1 MRKTAY
7 LFLVIFYVA
16 VIQLVAQSSILQSGY
31 WYKVAVKQNGVYR
44 ISRSQFVKMGF
55 SATTDPRKIRIF
67 GYPAGML
74 PQSNAVARSEGLTE
88 LAILVTGQ
96 EDGIF
101 HNNDAIYFYAE
112 GPDRHWYDNPR
123 EVFGYEKNLYSDYS
137 FYFITVGPGNGKRIT
152 TISNLEG
159 TYPLI
164 ESYDNFIYH
173 ESDLHNEL
181 KSGRMWFGE
190 KFDLTTELTF
200 KFPLPGIVPGS
211 SIKLISEV
219 MAQSFQSTSFNL
231 FLNNQPV
238 GSQIL
243 GPVPND
249 RYGVKGQI
257 KRDTF
262 LIPEPSVHAA
272 TVNELQLRYVYQKSP
287 SGRSVG
293 YLSYFLIQ
301 TRQQLR
307 LTGGQLVFRSA
318 ESTRQPT
325 STFSIGNTTGQTEIW
340 NITHPFDVAR
350 QEKSFNAGITTFSAA
365 SADLQ
370 TYIAFGPDAPAPAL
384 IGKVANQHL
393 TALPAANLIIVTH
406 ENFLPEAQRLARHRQ
421 TASGWAVNVVTTTQ
435 VYNEFSGG
443 RQDIS
448 AIRDFVKH
456 QFDKEPGTVR
466 ALLLFGKGS
475 YDYRNILPNNRNFVP
490 TYQSRN
496 SLHPLLTYSSDDF
509 FGFLENH
516 EGEWSEAPAIN
527 HTLDIAVGRLP
538 VKSMTEAKQIVD
550 KIIAYESTAR
560 LNRSWRKTIAFVAD
574 DGDGNLHATHA
585 DILAENIEQNFSHAD
600 VRKLYLDAFP
610 QISGAAGQT
619 SPQAR
624 NELQRLFLD
633 GAFIIN
639 YSGHGSER
647 QWAQERLLDE
657 LFISGLRNTRLPIL
671 VTATCEFGRQDDP
684 VFVSGAE
691 LLLLKPQA
699 GAIALVSTSRPV
711 FASNNFFLN
720 QAFYQALFTGSAQF
734 LGEVFRIT
742 KNNSLSGVANR
753 NFSLIGDPSL
763 LLLLPENNI
772 VITSIATQNGG
783 DTLRALSKVIVTG
796 EVRQSDNTTHTS
808 FNGTVQLTVFDKPS
822 GRITLGNEN
831 PPFGYNEFRTHLF
844 RGQASVEHGV
854 FSAEFIVPRSIN
866 YAVGKGKL
874 SAYAFTSDAT
884 QNASGYQKDFKVGQ
898 SEEVYPP
905 DSNPPSIEIFVGD
918 TTFVDGAE
926 VPENT
931 RLVVRLQDE
940 SGISPSNFGIGNA
953 LSASLDD
960 SEILDLTRYYEADLN
975 DYTRGTIIYPL
986 FNLTPGW
993 HRISVMAWDT
1003 HNNPASASVRFRVGT
1018 EQLQITSFGN
1028 YPNPFRDGTDLYFTH
1043 NRAGDDLEV
1052 SLEIYSPLS
1061 GLIMRKKFQI
1071 TESPYRVEL
1080 LSLDA
1085 EHFNKNPAAGV
1096 YVARLVVRSLAN
1108 GSKNEQVSRLIY
1120 VK

>member
-1 MRKTAY
+1 MRKIVY
-7 LFLVIFYVA
+7 LFLLIFIASV
-16 VIQLVAQSSILQSGY
+16 QNLKAQSSVLQSGY

-55 SATTDPRKIRIF
+55 SANTDPRKIRVF

-74 PQSNAVARSEGLTE
+74 PQSNAVPRAEDLTE
-88 LAILVTGQ
+88 LAILVTGE
-96 EDGIF
+96 EDGIL
-101 HNNDAIYFYAE
+101 HNNDAVYFYAE
-112 GPDRHWYDNPR
+112 GPDRHWYDSQR
-123 EVFGYEKNLYSDYS
+123 EIFNYEKNLYSDYN
-137 FYFITVGPGNGKRIT
+137 FYFITVGPGNGKRVTSLVNIA
-152 TISNLEG
+152 G

-164 ESYDNFIYH
+164 DSYDNFIYH
-173 ESDLHNEL
+173 ETDTHNEL
-181 KSGRMWFGE
+181 KSGRTWFGE
-190 KFDLTTELTF
+190 KFDLTPELTF
-200 KFPLPGIVPGS
+200 RLSFPGIVPGS
-211 SIKLISEV
+211 AIKLVSEV

-238 GSQIL
+238 GSQLL

-257 KRDTF
+257 SRDTF
-262 LIPEPSVHAA
+262 LIPEASVNAA
-272 TVNELQLRYVYQKSP
+272 AANELQLRYVYQKSP

-293 YLSYFLIQ
+293 YLSYWLIQ

-307 LTGGQLVFRSA
+307 LTGTQLIFRSA
-318 ESTRQPT
+318 ESTLHAI
-325 STFSIGNTTGQTEIW
+325 STFRVSNTASHTEIW
-340 NITHPFDVAR
+340 NITRPFDVAR
-350 QEKSFNAGITTFSAA
+350 QEKSFNAGISSFSAA
-365 SADLQ
+365 SAELQ
-370 TYIAFGPDAPAPAL
+370 TYIAFRPDAPAPEF
-384 IGKVANQHL
+384 IGKVANQSL
-393 TALPAANLIIVTH
+393 RGLPAANLIIVTH
-406 ENFLPEAQRLARHRQ
+406 ENFLSEAHRLANHRR
-421 TASGWAVNVVTTTQ
+421 AVSGWAVNVVTTTQ

-456 QFDKEPGTVR
+456 QFDKEPGALR

-475 YDYRNILPNNRNFVP
+475 YDYLNILPNNRNFVP

-538 VKSMTEAKQIVD
+538 VKSIFEARQVVD
-550 KIIAYESTAR
+550 KIIAYETTAR
-560 LNRSWRKTIAFVAD
+560 QNRSWRKTIAFVAD
-574 DGDGNLHATHA
+574 DGDENLHATHA
-585 DILAENIEQNFSHAD
+585 DILAENIEQHFAHTD

-610 QISGAAGQT
+610 QVSGAAGQT
-619 SPQAR
+619 SPLAR
-624 NELQRLFLD
+624 NELYRLFFD

-657 LFISGLRNTRLPIL
+657 LFIADLRNNRLPIL

-720 QAFYQALFTGSAQF
+720 QAFYQALFTGSPQF

-763 LLLLPENNI
+763 GLLLPENNI
-772 VITSIATQNGG
+772 VITSIATQSGS

-796 EVRQSDNTTHTS
+796 EIRQPDNTINTS
-808 FNGTVQLTVFDKPS
+808 FNGTVQITVFDKPS

-831 PPFGYNEFRTHLF
+831 PPFSYNEFRSLLF
-844 RGQASVEHGV
+844 RGQAAVQNGF

-866 YAVGKGKL
+866 YTVGHGKL
-874 SAYAFTSDAT
+874 SAYAFTSDAV
-884 QNASGYQKDFKVGQ
+884 QNASGFSKAFKVGL
-898 SEEVYPP
+898 SEENYLPDNIPP
-905 DSNPPSIEIFVGD
+905 AIEVFIGD

-926 VPENT
+926 VPANT
-931 RLVVRLQDE
+931 RLIVKLQDE
-940 SGISPSNFGIGNA
+940 HGISPSDFGIGNT

-960 SEILDLTRYYEADLN
+960 SEIFDLTKYYEAHFN
-975 DYTRGTIIYPL
+975 DFTRGTITYPL
-986 FNLTPGW
+986 FNLTPGL
-993 HRISVMAWDT
+993 HRVTVMAWDT
-1003 HNNPASASVRFRVGT
+1003 YNNPVSASATFRVGT
-1018 EQLQITSFGN
+1018 GQLQITSFGN
-1028 YPNPFRDGTDLYFTH
+1028 YPNPFKDDTHIYFTH

-1052 SLEIYSPLS
+1052 SLEVFSPLA
-1061 GLIMRKKFQI
+1061 GLIMRKSFRVA
-1071 TESPYRVEL
+1071 ESPLRVDL
-1080 LSLDA
+1080 FSLA
-1085 EHFNKNPAAGV
+1085 QEHFNENPVAV
-1096 YVARLVVRSLAN
+1096 IYVARLVVRSLAD
-1108 GSKNEQVSRLIY
+1108 GSKNERVTRLIY
-1120 VK
+1120 AK